1 MICTFF
7 GHRDTPNETEP
18 ILKSILKDLI
28 ENKGVDT
35 FYVGNDGNFDN
46 MVVSLLSELSLTYPI
61 KYYIVLAY
69 LPKKETKNAEYTILP
84 DGIENVP
91 LRFAITYRNK
101 WMIEKSDFVV
111 TYVTHSWGGAAQF
124 KELAEKKG
132 KTIIECDQSSS
143 SVSIHSEEYCT
154 SVVTGS
160 ALNALV
166 KTVAKYQKRDCFSI
180 LQKFITKEI
189 DGKIAILY
197 GLHKTGKTTLLLQMI
212 GELPT
217 EQTAY
222 IKIKTTDN
230 MSKLTKDLNLLY
242 KNGFRYI
249 FIDEVTLMDDFIN
262 TAAILSDIYATMGME
277 IVVSGKDSLG
287 FAMAN
292 CDELYDRNVMIHTSF
307 IPFKEYARLLDIN
320 SVDAYIEYG
329 GTLKIESMGFDD
341 PDSVFDDVSFR
352 DDESTRK
359 YIDTAI
365 SRNIQHTL
373 KNDNFGENFNQL
385 RELYDNGELT
395 NVINRIVENMNHRFL
410 LRVVEEKF
418 KSHDLGSARQ
428 LLLHELPSE
437 TAHVLYDVDE
447 QTIIERLKAIIDVK
461 EKYETTIMVTQEHI
475 EKVKKYLFMLDLLI
489 DCKERYETG
498 TQTEHTVFSQPG
510 MRYAIAKAL
519 VYSLM
524 QVNTRSESEKAYI
537 TAKILDDVK
546 GRMLE
551 DIVLLETSKAALRNE
566 EVFKFKFDDGG
577 EYDMVIFDSKSNTCR
592 IFEVKHSDKI
602 VDRQAK
608 HLRDEAK
615 NSLVEHRFG
624 KITGKFVI
632 YRGTTHNVDGIQY
645 VNAEEYLKNI

>member
-1 MICTFF
+1 MT
-7 GHRDTPNETEP
+7 
-18 ILKSILKDLI
+18 LKELRIS
-28 ENKGVDT
+28 KG
-35 FYVGNDGNFDN
+35 
-46 MVVSLLSELSLTYPI
+46 LTQG
-61 KYYIVLAY
+61 
-69 LPKKETKNAEYTILP
+69 ECAEYLGMSTRNYQNYENNP
-84 DGIENVP
+84 DKVNTTRYNDIFRRLEN
-91 LRFAITYRNK
+91 Y
-101 WMIEKSDFVV
+101 
-111 TYVTHSWGGAAQF
+111 
-124 KELAEKKG
+124 G
-132 KTIIECDQSSS
+132 KNTAS
-143 SVSIHSEEYCT
+143 SVSGISEEYFT
-154 SVVTGS
+154 SVITGS

-166 KTVAKYQKRDCFSI
+166 KTVDKYQKRDCFSI
-180 LQKFITKEI
+180 LQKFVTKDI

-197 GLHKTGKTTLLLQMI
+197 GLRRTGKTTLLFQMI
-212 GELPT
+212 SELPT

-230 MSKLTKDLNLLY
+230 MSKLTKDLDLLY

-262 TAAILSDIYATMGME
+262 TAALLSDIFAAMGMK
-277 IVVSGKDSLG
+277 IVVSGTDSLG

-292 CDELYDRNVMIHTSF
+292 RDELYDRNVMIHTSF
-307 IPFKEYARLLDIN
+307 IPFKEYARLLGIN
-320 SVDAYIEYG
+320 SVDTYIEYG
-329 GTLKIESMGFDD
+329 GTLKMENMDFDD

-385 RELYDNGELT
+385 RELYDKGELT

-437 TAHVLYDVDE
+437 TAHVLYDIDE
-447 QTIIERLKAIIDVK
+447 ETIIERLKAIIDIK
-461 EKYETTIMVTQEHI
+461 EKYETSVKVTEEHI
-475 EKVKKYLFMLDLLI
+475 KKVKKYLFMLDLLF

-498 TQTEHTVFSQPG
+498 SQTEHTVFSQPG

-524 QVNTRSESEKAYI
+524 QDEYFNTRPESEKAYI

-632 YRGTTHNVDGIQY
+632 YRGTTQNVDDIKY
-645 VNAEEYLKNI
+645 VNVEEYLNIL